1 MNKSI
6 CKGHVYLVFVAKT
19 HFAFHLFKKKKK
31 VCTVGANL
39 HAIVALIKLAKTWKT
54 ENPLGIRKGKTRTTS
69 TDTLSLQEQDEE
81 TMPEY

>member
-1 MNKSI
+1 M
-6 CKGHVYLVFVAKT
+6 
-19 HFAFHLFKKKKK
+19 
-31 VCTVGANL
+31 